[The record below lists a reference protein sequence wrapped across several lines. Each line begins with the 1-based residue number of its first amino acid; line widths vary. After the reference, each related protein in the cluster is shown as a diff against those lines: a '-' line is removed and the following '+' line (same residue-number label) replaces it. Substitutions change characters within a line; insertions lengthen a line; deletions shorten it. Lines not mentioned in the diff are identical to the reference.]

1 MNRRRLDTAA
11 TTSPL
16 AALAVSAVATARKA
30 TARHL
35 APRLTHGPEA
45 RRSATES
52 VASNKTRTQPCPA
65 ARQQPKELRA

>member
-1 MNRRRLDTAA
+1 MNRRRLHTTA
-11 TTSPL
+11 TTGPL
-16 AALAVSAVATARKA
+16 GSLAVSTVATAHKA

-52 VASNKTRTQPCPA
+52 VASTKTRTQPCPA